1 MLPTLTYECSEFLL
15 ASGGQPLLKNLPSYR
30 DGFIK
35 VKVRHQRKRN
45 SDAFTENFNHAFAD
59 ERSRL
64 LQRSV
69 FAHGEASFVP
79 STTPDLE
86 PFYIFP
92 VDGFRFMYNPVA
104 ASTSQYKDT
113 FDKLLTNVGDSAPEL
128 FQKLLQYDYVFDK
141 LSEGITG
148 GSEIIFYGIPYYF
161 ALRKT
166 IIDDY
171 KRFCES

>member
-1 MLPTLTYECSEFLL
+1 MLTTLTYECSEFLS
-15 ASGGQPLLKNLPSYR
+15 ASEGRPLLKNLPRYR

-35 VKVRHQRKRN
+35 VKVRQKR
-45 SDAFTENFNHAFAD
+45 STSPFIESFNNAFAD

-69 FAHGEASFVP
+69 VGYGEAAFTP
-79 STTPDLE
+79 STDPTLE

-92 VDGFRFMYNPVA
+92 VDGFRYMYNPSA
-104 ASTSQYKDT
+104 ASTAEYKET
-113 FDKLLTNVGDSAPEL
+113 FDKLLTNVGESAPEL
-128 FQKLLQYDYVFDK
+128 FQKVLKYDYVFDK
-141 LSEGITG
+141 LTEGITG

-161 ALRKT
+161 ALRKS

-171 KRFCES
+171 KSFYES